1 MELKTH
7 KVIIT
12 TPAQKE
18 MRKIP
23 TDYYRAIVKHV
34 FELAENPRPFGC
46 IKLSGFENSYRIRV
60 GMYRIIYTIEDEILT
75 VEVVKVDHRNSVYK

>member
-1 MELKTH
+1 MY

-23 TDYYRAIVKHV
+23 TDYYNAIVKHI
-34 FELAENPRPFGC
+34 FELAETPRPFGC
-46 IKLSGFENSYRIRV
+46 IKLSGFDNFYRIRV
-60 GMYRIIYTIEDEILT
+60 GIYRIIYTIKDDILT
-75 VEVVKVDHRNSVYK
+75 VEIVKIDHRSGVYK